1 MNVDTRMLVKSEQI
15 SIDGVAYM
23 RLYFYDTMGGI
34 VLMYDAPIYKSRG
47 IPLLDKTKAVEV
59 EPMEEPEDEP
69 IQEQE
74 EEPIMDPLLELLE
87 EEEKK
92 HDL

>member
-23 RLYFYDTMGGI
+23 RLYFYDTMDGI

-47 IPLLDKTKAVEV
+47 IPLLDKTKEV
-59 EPMEEPEDEP
+59 QEEPEMEP
-69 IQEQE
+69 VQEQE
-74 EEPIMDPLLELLE
+74 IEPEIAPILELLEDE

-92 HDL
+92 YDL